1 MAKEKSDKKKKEEVA
16 QDVEM
21 EEAVAVTVRLTLSF
35 TSVWSTNGVGVAEKV
50 QEGEEGERRG

>member
-21 EEAVAVTVRLTLSF
+21 EEAVAVTVRLALSF
-35 TSVWSTNGVGVAEKV
+35 GFVMEY
-50 QEGEEGERRG
+50 